1 MTGSQTRDERP
12 RAVLVLPGRGAY
24 TASTLGSIPADHPLV
39 ARAEAIRAELGL
51 DSLLALDA
59 ADTFEPSVHL
69 RPANA
74 SPLIFLGALLDA
86 ERATADHRLVA
97 VIGNSLGWYTAL
109 AVSGTL
115 VFDDAFRLV
124 QGIALLQEEAAEG
137 GVTGGQI
144 IYPRVGVDWQPVEA
158 YTAALEAALT
168 DGADGTDGANVAQA
182 ETDEAAGGPED
193 GGGESRATDP
203 DRAYSSV
210 DLGAYVVLAASDAGL
225 ARLIETLPPVQIG
238 ERQFPLRLAFH
249 GPYHTPLLASVARAA
264 TERFTEL
271 RWRAPSV
278 TLIDGRGVRFT
289 PWATD
294 PAELARYTLGEQIVT
309 PYQFA
314 ASARVALREYAPERL
329 VLPGPGNTLGGV
341 VGQLLVAEGYH
352 GIRTRVDFENAQ
364 ASTAPL
370 VLSMGR

>member
-1 MTGSQTRDERP
+1 MTADEARERP

-97 VIGNSLGWYTAL
+97 IVGNSLGWYSAL
-109 AVSGTL
+109 AVSGAL
-115 VFDDAFRLV
+115 EFDDAFRLV
-124 QGIALLQEEAAEG
+124 QGISLLQEEAAEG

-158 YTAALEAALT
+158 YADALEAALT
-168 DGADGTDGANVAQA
+168 DGANGAQGDDQ
-182 ETDEAAGGPED
+182 TAGGLED

-203 DRAYSSV
+203 DRAYPSV

-225 ARLIETLPPVQIG
+225 ARLIQTLPPVTVG

-249 GPYHTPLLASVARAA
+249 GPYHTPLLASVAEAA

-271 RWRAPSV
+271 SWRAPSV

-329 VLPGPGNTLGGV
+329 VLTGPGNTLGGV

-364 ASTAPL
+364 ASAAPL